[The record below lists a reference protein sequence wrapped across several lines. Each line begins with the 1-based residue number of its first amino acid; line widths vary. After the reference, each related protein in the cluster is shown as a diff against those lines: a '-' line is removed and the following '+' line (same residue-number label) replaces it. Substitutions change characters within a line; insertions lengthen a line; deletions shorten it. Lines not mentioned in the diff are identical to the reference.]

1 MNFDFLRK
9 LFKDNQMRVYAVPG
23 LLDASETEEQLVRDF
38 VRLTPVDRMRSI
50 IKYGESGN
58 KEYFYLL
65 KWVVFYDLDKS
76 IKFAA
81 LKRLHLFKDN
91 SDVVTAL
98 NELSHHTETLDLEP
112 YYSMALSRVGMI
124 SENEFR
130 ERMNNAR

>member
-1 MNFDFLRK
+1 MH
-9 LFKDNQMRVYAVPG
+9 VYDVPS
-23 LLDASETEEQLVRDF
+23 LLDASEAEKQLVGDF
-38 VRLTPVDRMRSI
+38 VKLSPADRIRNI
-50 IKYGESGN
+50 IEYGESGS

-81 LKRLHLFKDN
+81 LKRIHLFKDN
-91 SDVVTAL
+91 SDVVTVL

-124 SENEFR
+124 SENEFK
-130 ERMNNAR
+130 ERMNNAK